1 MSESMHEKLAYRLA
15 DMLTMLNM
23 GEVLDVNELARKYQ
37 VSRRTIMRDID
48 ERLLFLPLEKNKG
61 KYRLSATYLGR
72 LNFKD
77 IRAFAQISGIAKLYP
92 NLDTSFLREILDERA
107 TQVYS
112 VKGYTFEDASQ
123 FSDIMDC
130 IKRAIK
136 EQKKLKFTYKDG
148 ERIVEPYQIVH
159 HRGCWYLAAIK
170 NGELKT
176 YRLSRMSDLALDN
189 ADFVRNPAIAEKIES
204 SESIWFGK
212 EKIEVILK
220 VKAVVASH
228 FLSRSLLPEQQIIKK
243 LEQGDLLISSNVV
256 NAKQI
261 FPLVRYWIPNIEII
275 SPEGWQSELEE
286 GLRGYLLG
294 GIGKDKV

>member
-1 MSESMHEKLAYRLA
+1 MHEKLAYRLA